1 MQKVFFTRKL
11 SFLIFGMALY
21 CLVVAFDTES
31 DNIVNNFD
39 KRSGKI
45 EQKGK
50 VLEWRMCKD
59 YCDTIKYTDPETGS
73 FEEQYVRFSEIE
85 ECTTLN
91 GKACKPI
98 LNSYV
103 HLNEA
108 YNQKLAAYIRNNYP
122 DNISGSS
129 AINLTNVVID
139 ENGLIQYYDLTCTMA
154 PIKAGTPDAETT
166 SIWQDNDILDA
177 AVKKFVL
184 KNRKVDLPAAYKGA
198 PVFIMTFAQASLQ

>member
-59 YCDTIKYTDPETGS
+59 YCDTIKYTD
-73 FEEQYVRFSEIE
+73 
-85 ECTTLN
+85 
-91 GKACKPI
+91 
-98 LNSYV
+98 
-103 HLNEA
+103 
-108 YNQKLAAYIRNNYP
+108 RNR
-122 DNISGSS
+122 
-129 AINLTNVVID
+129 L
-139 ENGLIQYYDLTCTMA
+139 L
-154 PIKAGTPDAETT
+154 
-166 SIWQDNDILDA
+166 
-177 AVKKFVL
+177 
-184 KNRKVDLPAAYKGA
+184 
-198 PVFIMTFAQASLQ
+198 